1 MDWKAYKSEFTAD
14 GDLRKI
20 IITNVTQENW
30 QKILNFLLKTE
41 VTLNFFIDGVR
52 SEIPPQIER
61 VFQKNKHQYL
71 LSLVFDDVTLNC
83 YFDRHEDIVLSFD
96 PGQITNEAE
105 AKLIFRV
112 MSTFG
117 RRLNK
122 VVVLTAEN
130 REEQPIFKYEPAQG
144 LTYIKL
150 NKKIALYN

>member
-20 IITNVTQENW
+20 LITNVTQENW

-41 VTLNFFIDGVR
+41 VTLNFFIDGVM
-52 SEIPPQIER
+52 SEIPSQIER
-61 VFQKNKHQYL
+61 VFQKEKHQYL
-71 LSLVFDDVTLNC
+71 LSLVLDDVTLNC
-83 YFDRHEDIVLSFD
+83 HFDKHEDIVLSFD

-130 REEQPIFKYEPAQG
+130 REEQPIFQYKPAQG